1 MTANRNS
8 VPASATDDR
17 LDLLLFD
24 LKGRQQFGINVLKVQ
39 EIVPCPALTHMPESH
54 PAIRGVAHMRGRAVS
69 IIDLATALGR
79 GRIPDEEG
87 QSWVIVTEFNR
98 SHQGLLVGQVSR
110 IVERPWQTVLPPPR
124 GSGRHSYTSG
134 VTEIDKQLVQILDVE
149 RVLAEVTGVGEP
161 QLDVQETPRLRA
173 AEARVLVVDDSSVAR
188 SHTGR
193 ILEQLGAQYVMA
205 RDGREALASLEQAG
219 MFNEANPN
227 GIAMVISDIEM
238 PELDGYALTKDIRA
252 RGQFSGLYVL
262 LHTSLN
268 GNINVERAKQCG
280 ADAMLTK
287 FVAEELAEEVIKGLR
302 RQAVIE

>member
-1 MTANRNS
+1 MS
-8 VPASATDDR
+8 QASHSTFSTKSDDR
-17 LDLLLFD
+17 LDLLMFD

-39 EIVPCPALTHMPESH
+39 EIVPCPALIRMPDSH

-69 IIDLATALGR
+69 VIDLATALGR
-79 GRIPDEEG
+79 GRMPDDQG
-87 QSWVIVTEFNR
+87 QCWVIVTEFNR

-124 GSGRHSYTSG
+124 GSGRNSYTSG
-134 VTEIDKQLVQILDVE
+134 VTEIDKELVQILDVE

-161 QLDVQETPRLRA
+161 QLQVDEAPRICA
-173 AEARVLVVDDSSVAR
+173 PEARVLVVDDSSVAR

-193 ILEQLGAQYVMA
+193 ILEQLGMHHVIA
-205 RDGREALASLEQAG
+205 RDGREALTVLEEAG
-219 MFNEANPN
+219 VFSEANPD

-238 PELDGYALTKDIRA
+238 PELDGYAFTRSIRQREQLA
-252 RGQFSGLYVL
+252 GLYVL

-268 GNINVERAKQCG
+268 GHINVERAKHSG

-287 FVAEELAEEVIKGLR
+287 FVAEELATEVIKGLR
-302 RQAVIE
+302 RQAVVE